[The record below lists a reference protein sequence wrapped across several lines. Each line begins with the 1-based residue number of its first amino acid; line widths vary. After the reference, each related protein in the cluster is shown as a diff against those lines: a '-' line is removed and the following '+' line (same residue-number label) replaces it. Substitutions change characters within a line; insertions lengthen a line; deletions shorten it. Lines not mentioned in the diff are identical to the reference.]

1 MSNLVLLLGEAFG
14 YPSFLSQLICRFTR
28 FNFMF
33 SWVVATA
40 SESTSIAKIL
50 DLGHSRAE
58 AIDKIPD
65 PQPISKM
72 RFGATNRLKRD
83 KARKHPSV
91 VPWVPEPNALPASI
105 SILKECFG
113 TKKRS
118 CDP

>member
-1 MSNLVLLLGEAFG
+1 
-14 YPSFLSQLICRFTR
+14 
-28 FNFMF
+28 MF
-33 SWVVATA
+33 SRVVRTA
-40 SESTSIAKIL
+40 SGSKSKATTF

-58 AIDKIPD
+58 AIDKIPE

-72 RFGATNRLKRD
+72 RFGATNRLKKD
-83 KARKHPSV
+83 KARKQPSV
-91 VPWVPEPNALPASI
+91 VPWVPEPNARPASI